1 MIETLVNLC
10 PHKDLLDA
18 YHKKL
23 KKEFTQEQ
31 LTDACVDWS
40 YKYLSHYEFKSD
52 PPMPDTLDT
61 YNRLN
66 ITERK
71 SMAAEFAEK
80 VERQKKGYEYGKSIR
95 RSENIAN
102 KSFLIDMV
110 KSFLRRNKLEE
121 LSKIEDVLAGHETY
135 GIAEEKEYEKT
146 SVEVAKKMFKGEV
159 RQWTD

>member
-1 MIETLVNLC
+1 MIETLVGLC
-10 PHKDLLDA
+10 PHKELLES
-18 YHKKL
+18 YHKRL
-23 KKEFTQEQ
+23 KKEYTQEQ

-40 YKYLSHYEFKSD
+40 YKYLSHYEFKSE

-80 VERQKKGYEYGKSIR
+80 VERQKKGYEYGKSLR

-102 KSFLIDMV
+102 KSFLLEMI
-110 KSFLRRNKLEE
+110 KSYLRRNMLTE
-121 LSKIEDVLAGHETY
+121 LSKVEDLIAGYDNY
-135 GIAEEKEYEKT
+135 GTADEASYANTK
-146 SVEVAKKMFKGEV
+146 VEICKKLFGGTVK
-159 RQWTD
+159 QWQE

>member
-1 MIETLVNLC
+1 MIETLVGLC
-10 PHKDLLDA
+10 PHKELLES
-18 YHKKL
+18 YHKRL
-23 KKEFTQEQ
+23 KKEYTQEQ

-66 ITERK
+66 LNERK
-71 SMAAEFAEK
+71 SMKPEFAEK